1 MSPLTLLWVASV
13 IGAGLFFVSGYLS
26 SQVLA
31 RVQAAPP
38 EVDLVSRLAL
48 TQPPLAAPGVEHSRA
63 QKLLRLEITQADSVA
78 QDARREAAD
87 LRRQLDVEL
96 ATKAEIDRE
105 LLLATSRV
113 AELHRKLTD
122 AQRSLAALPAIQK
135 KLQDL
140 ERVHSQKTRAG
151 DTWERRTRELEHELR
166 EAKHTVDHLQAQLE
180 TQVKGT
186 HLALTDD
193 VKRLNEEQ
201 QERTLRV
208 KMLTHRVA
216 ELETYAEQNAAL
228 RGERDALLQELEVVR
243 SARAEALAP
252 PVPPVPRRADFDRVG
267 MATLSRPSESGTR
280 RKESEGT
287 LESSLKQ
294 HLTGLMTVEPGLVV
308 VLSDDN
314 GFPVAGVGSDQ
325 EQEGVS
331 VLTSLAQQLAV
342 RAKEFVDLERIE
354 RMELADVSGRALRVR
369 FFDWEAQPLALGC
382 LGKRSLVPNQHEE
395 LVVTTFPQI
404 LQSAWSA

>member
-1 MSPLTLLWVASV
+1 
-13 IGAGLFFVSGYLS
+13 
-26 SQVLA
+26 
-31 RVQAAPP
+31 
-38 EVDLVSRLAL
+38 
-48 TQPPLAAPGVEHSRA
+48 
-63 QKLLRLEITQADSVA
+63 VA

-87 LRRQLDVEL
+87 LRRQLDVEIV
-96 ATKAEIDRE
+96 TKAEIDRE
-105 LLLATSRV
+105 LLLASSRV

-122 AQRSLAALPAIQK
+122 AQRSLAALPAVQK
-135 KLQDL
+135 KLQEL
-140 ERVHSQKTRAG
+140 ERVHSQKALAG
-151 DTWERRTRELEHELR
+151 DTWERRSRELEHELG
-166 EAKHTVDHLQAQLE
+166 EAKHTVERLQAQLE
-180 TQVKGT
+180 SQTKGSNR
-186 HLALTDD
+186 ALSDD

-228 RGERDALLQELEVVR
+228 RGERDALLQELEVVKSSR
-243 SARAEALAP
+243 VEAV
-252 PVPPVPRRADFDRVG
+252 VPPVPRQAEVDRVG
-267 MATLSRPSESGTR
+267 MATLSRPSDSGTR
-280 RKESEGT
+280 RRESEGT

-354 RMELADVSGRALRVR
+354 RMELADASGRALRVR